1 MSLLIIHMICN
12 EKYIRV
18 DAIIITWALGSEE
31 VVIILRVSPNIT
43 TTKSVDFRI
52 LSFVVTV

>member
-31 VVIILRVSPNIT
+31 VVRILRVSPNIT

>member
-12 EKYIRV
+12 EKYIRI

-31 VVIILRVSPNIT
+31 VVRILQVSPNIT